1 MNIILGIMGIF
12 ILATIGG
19 IAWFELKIF
28 KEILKEPSFK
38 EPPFNPEIQD
48 QERDY
53 VARILAYE
61 TKFFLTPSYA
71 LHHMPLYKDSDEKYV
86 MEFYSNDHF
95 RLKVHKVSCYSD
107 NSGVTNYRGFIYS
120 LMYKKTVLKN
130 YFELDDFIKDY
141 KKNFSYFVKQRTI
154 IARLKDLEKDFV

>member
-19 IAWFELKIF
+19 IVLIGMITFNETL
-28 KEILKEPSFK
+28 K
-38 EPPFNPEIQD
+38 EPPFNPEIQEH
-48 QERDY
+48 QRY
-53 VARILAYE
+53 RIEKLLGVYE
-61 TKFFLTPSYA
+61 TGFKLTPSYA

-95 RLKVHKVSCYSD
+95 RLKVYKVSCYSD
-107 NSGVTNYRGFIYS
+107 ISGVTNYRGFIYS

-130 YFELDDFIKDY
+130 YTEIHEFIRDY
-141 KKNFSYFVKQRTI
+141 KNNFSYFVKQRKI
-154 IARLKDLEKDFV
+154 IARMKELEKDFV